1 MADGKNLALG
11 IDVGGTKVLA
21 GVVDE
26 NWQIRGRGKVKL
38 SLIHISE
45 PTRPY

>member
-1 MADGKNLALG
+1 MNICEMTRRKIIMGKRATR
-11 IDVGGTKVLA
+11 IAACVLA
-21 GVVDE
+21 GVMAM
-26 NWQIRGRGKVKL
+26 QML